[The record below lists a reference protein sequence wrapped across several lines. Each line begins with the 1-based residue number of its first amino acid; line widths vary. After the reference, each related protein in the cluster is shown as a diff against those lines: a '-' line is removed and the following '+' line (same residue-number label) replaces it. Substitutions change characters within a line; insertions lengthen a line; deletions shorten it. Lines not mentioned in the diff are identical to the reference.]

1 QERMVGAELDKPIH
15 GFGSTYQA
23 MRRAGWLPKKG
34 RKYNA
39 RSSARSLSS
48 QPVGMIC
55 TVPIPLTARPSFV
68 SKIVCSALV
77 LAFCASGQ
85 VDAAGVG
92 AEAKEAE
99 LKQVRGRIESIRK
112 AIHNDA
118 ERRDSLTA
126 QLKAAELEIQTAR
139 EQLTEV
145 RTRRVAAETRLK
157 ELQSERGL
165 TERQIS
171 AQRDALAGELKVAYM
186 NGREEQLK
194 LMLNQRDPAQ
204 AARTMAYYGYLSRAR
219 SERINAINEHLAHLD
234 LLSEKITA
242 EAERLK
248 AIEVDN
254 AREVRALAGARD
266 RRAQTL
272 TQIQSKLN
280 NRTEELAKL
289 ERDAKS
295 LEKLV
300 EELRRAID
308 EFPDLADTP
317 FARVRS
323 KLPWPVKGPVL
334 ARFGQLRAGG
344 PLKWQGMLIG
354 AARGTQVRAPYQGRV
369 VYADWLPGL
378 GLLIVLDHG
387 GGYMSLYGHNEQL
400 YRRVGERVSA
410 GAALAAVGDAA
421 GVGKPALYF
430 EIRRGR
436 QAVDPVPWLAKP

>member
-1 QERMVGAELDKPIH
+1 
-15 GFGSTYQA
+15 
-23 MRRAGWLPKKG
+23 
-34 RKYNA
+34 
-39 RSSARSLSS
+39 
-48 QPVGMIC
+48 MIC
-55 TVPIPLTARPSFV
+55 TVPIQLTARARLV
-68 SKIVCSALV
+68 SKILWTALFA
-77 LAFCASGQ
+77 LAICTYGPA
-85 VDAAGVG
+85 DAAGVG

-99 LKQVRGRIESIRK
+99 LKQVRSRIESIRK
-112 AIHNDA
+112 AIHSDA

-126 QLKAAELEIQTAR
+126 QLKSAELEIQTAR

-145 RTRRVAAETRLK
+145 RTRRVAAESRLK

-165 TERQIS
+165 TERQID
-171 AQRDALAGELKVAYM
+171 AQREALAGEMRVAYM

-194 LMLNQRDPAQ
+194 LMLNQRDPSQ

-234 LLSEKITA
+234 LLSEKITE
-242 EAERLK
+242 EAKRLK

-289 ERDAKS
+289 ERDAKA

-334 ARFGQLRAGG
+334 AKFGQLRAGG

-400 YRRVGERVSA
+400 YRRVGDRVSA
-410 GAALAAVGDAA
+410 GDALAAVGDAA